1 MAGTLHRALLNR
13 YALGTA
19 LTLVV
24 APFACIDRAMAAC
37 TPPSGQDNV
46 TVTCASNT
54 TNQDG
59 SAGYG
64 LGTENGVTVN
74 VNSGVTVSGM
84 DTGITLNNNATINN
98 SGTVT
103 GGTDGIVVFKN
114 LTLNNSGSIVGTT
127 DAGVVAQDGGVI
139 INSGSITGATG
150 INAGNSTSV
159 NNTGTITAN
168 GGGTAVEL
176 NDSGTVNNAGTI
188 ISQGV
193 NGKGIAGAG
202 LTVTNSGQIQVDKTG
217 IFDGASL
224 NLVNTSGAT
233 IGASGVN
240 GVGVSVIGSA
250 AINNAGQITANDPT
264 GIGLAVDQNLTLTN
278 TGSASLISGGLS
290 GIQTN
295 TATISNQ
302 GGTIQ
307 VTGANGVAI
316 NGSNAAVN
324 LANTGTIQANATG
337 GIAVLGQTV
346 NVTSN
351 TGTISADTIAIK
363 ATDTATVNN
372 AGTIST
378 GVNGLGISAPTAN
391 VTNTGTIT
399 GGSNGRGLS
408 TGIANV
414 TNFGVISG
422 GVAIQSSTANV
433 TNAGQII
440 GGATGNGIL
449 ASNANVTNSGM
460 MSGKIAIVATDAST
474 ITNSGTIRS
483 TDGATGT
490 AIQIS
495 NASDT
500 LNIKNGSSI
509 IGLIDMGHGADV
521 INVDSTTPS
530 SKGVSMLSRA
540 TSAVVDALEQQL
552 RNFDGVINI
561 IGGGNAGGQPTVTA
575 NGRTASLDPTAL
587 AQQDRT
593 LMDFTGGMSSMVQGR
608 LGGAATGAGPMAMS
622 YAMEDARAEMFSKA
636 PAASWNAPVN
646 VWTSAFGATRSQ
658 NGTDTT
664 LDSTSS
670 VYGGVIGVDRRIR
683 PDWLIGAFAG
693 GGSGRL
699 NVDLGSQKLSTDYF
713 SAGAYSRFEW
723 DAQFI
728 DMTLQAGG
736 INNRSTRL
744 VQNNI
749 TGGGETAT
757 ASYNGWFVSP
767 EVAYGYHIDLGN
779 GTMVT
784 PTARVRYVA
793 GLFGGYTETGSAQT
807 LTIGSRTL
815 QDFEERGEVEV
826 SKTGF
831 LGDAALK
838 GTLHGGVIA
847 LQRVGDSTVNAVL
860 IGQSLSFITPGKSS
874 AVGAVG
880 GVGLDYH
887 VTPNVALFGA
897 VEGMMMSDQSRIGS
911 AKGGVRVAF

>member
-1 MAGTLHRALLNR
+1 
-13 YALGTA
+13 
-19 LTLVV
+19 
-24 APFACIDRAMAAC
+24 
-37 TPPSGQDNV
+37 
-46 TVTCASNT
+46 
-54 TNQDG
+54 
-59 SAGYG
+59 
-64 LGTENGVTVN
+64 
-74 VNSGVTVSGM
+74 
-84 DTGITLNNNATINN
+84 
-98 SGTVT
+98 
-103 GGTDGIVVFKN
+103 
-114 LTLNNSGSIVGTT
+114 
-127 DAGVVAQDGGVI
+127 
-139 INSGSITGATG
+139 
-150 INAGNSTSV
+150 
-159 NNTGTITAN
+159 
-168 GGGTAVEL
+168 
-176 NDSGTVNNAGTI
+176 
-188 ISQGV
+188 
-193 NGKGIAGAG
+193 
-202 LTVTNSGQIQVDKTG
+202 
-217 IFDGASL
+217 
-224 NLVNTSGAT
+224 
-233 IGASGVN
+233 
-240 GVGVSVIGSA
+240 
-250 AINNAGQITANDPT
+250 
-264 GIGLAVDQNLTLTN
+264 
-278 TGSASLISGGLS
+278 
-290 GIQTN
+290 
-295 TATISNQ
+295 
-302 GGTIQ
+302 
-307 VTGANGVAI
+307 
-316 NGSNAAVN
+316 
-324 LANTGTIQANATG
+324 
-337 GIAVLGQTV
+337 
-346 NVTSN
+346 
-351 TGTISADTIAIK
+351 
-363 ATDTATVNN
+363 
-372 AGTIST
+372 
-378 GVNGLGISAPTAN
+378 
-391 VTNTGTIT
+391 
-399 GGSNGRGLS
+399 
-408 TGIANV
+408 
-414 TNFGVISG
+414 
-422 GVAIQSSTANV
+422 
-433 TNAGQII
+433 
-440 GGATGNGIL
+440 
-449 ASNANVTNSGM
+449 
-460 MSGKIAIVATDAST
+460 
-474 ITNSGTIRS
+474 
-483 TDGATGT
+483 
-490 AIQIS
+490 
-495 NASDT
+495 
-500 LNIKNGSSI
+500 
-509 IGLIDMGHGADV
+509 
-521 INVDSTTPS
+521 
-530 SKGVSMLSRA
+530 MLSRA

-575 NGRTASLDPTAL
+575 NGQTASLDPTAL

-646 VWTSAFGATRSQ
+646 VWSSAFGASRSQ

-683 PDWLIGAFAG
+683 PDWLVGAFAG
-693 GGSGRL
+693 GGSGTL

-749 TGGGETAT
+749 TGGNETAT

-767 EVAYGYHIDLGN
+767 EVAYGYHIDFGN

-860 IGQSLSFITPGKSS
+860 IGQNLSFITPGKSS

-880 GVGLDYH
+880 GVSLDYH